1 MCKLYW
7 SHIHLN
13 CLYCMQMILFFSVSF
28 YRIYFYLESDPTAVD
43 NESDLL
49 ILHDYRQATSCSSGE
64 TLTHTYTQRHS
75 SSASAGSPLVSELL
89 FLRGHRRSG

>member
-1 MCKLYW
+1 MCQLYW

-13 CLYCMQMILFFSVSF
+13 CLYCMQMILFFLFHFIVFTFTSD
-28 YRIYFYLESDPTAVD
+28 SDPTAVD

-49 ILHDYRQATSCSSGE
+49 ILHDYRQATSCSGGE

-75 SSASAGSPLVSELL
+75 SSVSAGSPLVSELL